1 MQQFDWHCAIKL
13 EFVAMLVIS
22 ILGYLCGV
30 SDCLK
35 EKKKSALIKSP
46 LDFSNLA
53 NPYIDRMFYFNV
65 KKRWGIF
72 QYKWTYA

>member
-13 EFVAMLVIS
+13 ESMAMLVIS

-35 EKKKSALIKSP
+35 EKKINA
-46 LDFSNLA
+46 
-53 NPYIDRMFYFNV
+53 Y
-65 KKRWGIF
+65 
-72 QYKWTYA
+72 